1 MSENQTKNKKSTYQN
16 GETTHQNEETTYL
29 VGEPSKHAMEAP
41 RYSCSLA
48 GAYGTTL
55 GIRGAVPI
63 LHSGAGCGIGQLF
76 GTLYAGGQAAGG
88 NEGGT
93 STPCS
98 CLVEEHVIFGGEKK
112 LRNLIKSTTE
122 IFNGELFVVISGCV
136 PSLIGDDID
145 AVVREFKDKVPIIH
159 VKAPGFSGTS
169 FEGYELFF
177 EALIDQFLTPKPKQ
191 KKLVNIFGVV
201 PYNHVFWK
209 GELPAVKKLLA
220 SIGVEANIIFTEED
234 GIGNVEKIPAAEY
247 NIVLSKWNG
256 HRAAKKLEE
265 KFGTPFISFPGV
277 PVGARQTGEFLRKVA
292 EKLKVPSETVEEVIR
307 KEESWTYRYME
318 YPGDAIILVR
328 PHSYFAVVADSNTAI
343 GITKF
348 LTNEIGYLPDI
359 VQITDNPPEE
369 YRDAIAHEILDNLDT
384 VVKPDIFFEADTYKI
399 RKNLEDRPFQ
409 FLLSSSLEAPT
420 AMEEFGALHI
430 DAAFPILN
438 RSVLVHNYAGYEGG
452 LRLVEDV
459 VSTFVGPL

>member
-1 MSENQTKNKKSTYQN
+1 MAENETQTKQERY
-16 GETTHQNEETTYL
+16 ETNQIQVNPALHTL
-29 VGEPSKHAMEAP
+29 EAP
-41 RYSCSLA
+41 RYSCALA

-55 GIRGAVPI
+55 GIRGGIPI
-63 LHSGAGCGIGQLF
+63 LHSGAGCGVGQLF

-98 CLVEEHVIFGGEKK
+98 CLVEEHVIFGGENK
-112 LRNLIKSTTE
+112 LRNLIQSTTE

-136 PSLIGDDID
+136 PSLIGDDVD
-145 AVVREFKDKVPIIH
+145 AVVNEFRDKVPIVH
-159 VKAPGFSGTS
+159 VKAPGFSGNS
-169 FEGYELFF
+169 YEGYELFF
-177 EALIDQFLTPKPKQ
+177 EAVVDQLLTEKPKE

-234 GIGNVEKIPAAEY
+234 GLSNIQRIPAAEY
-247 NIVLSKWNG
+247 NIVLSPWNG
-256 HRAAKKLEE
+256 HRAVKKLEE
-265 KFGTPFISFPGV
+265 KFGTPFITFPGV
-277 PVGARQTGEFLRKVA
+277 PVGPKQTGEFLRTVA
-292 EKLKVPSETVEEVIR
+292 EKLDVPSDKVEEFIAR
-307 KEESWTYRYME
+307 EESWTYRYME

-328 PHSYFAVVADSNTAI
+328 PHSYFAVAADSSTAVS
-343 GITKF
+343 ITKF
-348 LTNEIGYLPDI
+348 LTNELGYLPDI
-359 VQITDNPPEE
+359 VQITDNPSEE
-369 YRDAIAHEILDNLDT
+369 YHESIAREILENLDSVIKPE
-384 VVKPDIFFEADTYKI
+384 VVFESDTYKI

-409 FLLSSSLEAPT
+409 FLFSSSLEAPT
-420 AMEEFGALHI
+420 AMEDFGALHVT
-430 DAAFPILN
+430 AAFPVFN
-438 RSVLVHNYAGYEGG
+438 KSVLVHNYAGYEGG

>member
-1 MSENQTKNKKSTYQN
+1 MAADKTKITKALTEDQ
-16 GETTHQNEETTYL
+16 YL
-29 VGEPSKHAMEAP
+29 EAP

-55 GIRGAVPI
+55 GINGGVPI

-98 CLVEEHVIFGGEKK
+98 CLVEEHVIFGGEEK
-112 LRNLIKSTTE
+112 LRNLIQSTTE

-136 PSLIGDDID
+136 PSLIGDDVD
-145 AVVREFKDKVPIIH
+145 AVVGEFRDKVPIVH
-159 VKAPGFSGTS
+159 VKAPGFSGNS
-169 FEGYELFF
+169 YEGYELFL
-177 EALIDQFLTPKPKQ
+177 EAIVDQLLTPKPKQ
-191 KKLVNIFGVV
+191 KKLVNILGVV

-209 GELPAVKKLLA
+209 GELTTVKKLLA
-220 SIGVEANIIFTEED
+220 SIGIEANVIFTEPN
-234 GIGNVEKIPAAEY
+234 GIESIDKIPAAEY
-247 NIVLSKWNG
+247 NIVLSPWNG

-265 KFGTPFISFPGV
+265 KFGTPFVSFPGV
-277 PVGARQTGEFLRKVA
+277 PVGPKQTGEFLRTAA
-292 EKLKVPSETVEEVIR
+292 EKLDVPSNEVEEFI
-307 KEESWTYRYME
+307 KGEEKWSYRYME

-328 PHSYFAVVADSNTAI
+328 PHSYFAVAADSNTAVS
-343 GITKF
+343 ITKF

-359 VQITDNPPEE
+359 IQITDNPPEE
-369 YRDAIAHEILDNLDT
+369 YREKIVQEIKGNIET
-384 VVKPDIFFEADTYKI
+384 VVIPDIVFEADTYKI
-399 RKNLEDRPFQ
+399 RKNLEDRPFL

-420 AMEEFGALHI
+420 AMEDFAALHI
-430 DAAFPILN
+430 SAAFPVFNKSI
-438 RSVLVHNYAGYEGG
+438 LVHNYAGYEGG

-459 VSTFVGPL
+459 VGTFVGPL